1 MFAFLKTQ
9 IVRHRELIQLKMIN
23 EMDLITQL
31 RLNQASIS
39 STNSSQE
46 GTVTTADEQE
56 TIDNEQYLE
65 IMDTNNRNWEI
76 PRHRIIITQ
85 EKLGGGQFGVVKKG
99 IYSRSDGHK
108 LPVAVKQLKGE
119 SCVFNLKRFSTLSL
133 FVI

>member
-1 MFAFLKTQ
+1 
-9 IVRHRELIQLKMIN
+9 MIN

-31 RLNQASIS
+31 RLNQSSIS

>member
-31 RLNQASIS
+31 RLNQSSIS

-46 GTVTTADEQE
+46 GTVTTSDEQE
-56 TIDNEQYLE
+56 TIDNEQYLQ

-85 EKLGGGQFGVVKKG
+85 REAGRRTVWSCGKK
-99 IYSRSDGHK
+99 
-108 LPVAVKQLKGE
+108 E
-119 SCVFNLKRFSTLSL
+119 STREVMGTNFQ
-133 FVI
+133 